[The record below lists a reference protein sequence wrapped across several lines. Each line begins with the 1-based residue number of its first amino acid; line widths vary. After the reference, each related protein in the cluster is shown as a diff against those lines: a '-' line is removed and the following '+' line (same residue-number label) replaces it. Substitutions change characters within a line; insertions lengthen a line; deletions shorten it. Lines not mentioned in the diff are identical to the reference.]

1 MSFFKSKVRI
11 FFLFGYTYG
20 MDLHEPASV
29 ELLSALFPLTLL
41 DGTSQNEVSKFFEV
55 VTLPRASRLYTAGDI
70 PDHFYWILA
79 GSVQLTAGVVRRG
92 KREQV
97 LTNGDYFGAEVLS
110 RTDYRFT
117 DAVCLTETKLVRI
130 NEQDLIQLCVQFPV
144 LKKAFALIYQTHKF
158 RARLFLPWLE
168 KDEKVNL
175 VCRRH
180 PFFLGLR
187 ILLVGGAA
195 VAGFAGLLA
204 IALAGKSV
212 ALVMLAILFLLL
224 GLFFTAWSALEWS
237 NDYFILTSDRV
248 LVQKKLTGFFD
259 SRQEAPYSAILSTG
273 LETTIWGRLL
283 GFGTINLRTYNGKLS
298 FKRLPVTEIIY
309 DLLEYQRRHILAETR
324 QTDRNEMR
332 QTLQQRLA
340 GKNARRASHKP
351 ANNPEGL
358 KTTYASSSFL
368 DLAARFF
375 GLRHERAGA
384 VTYRTHW
391 WRLFGKIFLPS
402 LLLLVVVLLVILK
415 LLDFLP
421 SIAANQLYIGGII
434 LAVIG
439 WGWWL
444 YQYLDW
450 YNDVYILTSE
460 QLVDVN
466 RKPLGKEERRSAPVQ
481 NIQTVEFKRKGI
493 IGLVLNFGTV
503 HIQIGNQEL
512 SFDDVYNP
520 AAIQAEIFSRFK
532 DRNQKSQHMEQ
543 EKLADWIKTYDELK
557 KEGNGQGGNE

>member
-1 MSFFKSKVRI
+1 M
-11 FFLFGYTYG
+11 
-20 MDLHEPASV
+20 PV
-29 ELLSALFPLTLL
+29 ELLSGLFPLTLL
-41 DGTSQNEVSKFFEV
+41 DGTNQNEVAPWFEV
-55 VTLPRASRLYTAGDI
+55 VVCPRETRLYSTGDI
-70 PDHFYWILA
+70 PDHFYWIIS

-97 LTNGDYFGAEVLS
+97 LTSGDYFGAEVLS
-110 RTDYRFT
+110 RTDYRFS
-117 DAVCLTETKLVRI
+117 DAVCLTDTKLVKI
-130 NEQDLIQLCVQFPV
+130 NEQDLIQLRDRYPV
-144 LKKAFALIYQTHKF
+144 LKKAFSLIYQTHKF

-168 KDEKVNL
+168 NEEKINL

-180 PFFLGLR
+180 PFFLLLR
-187 ILLVGGAA
+187 VLLVGGAA
-195 VAGFAGLLA
+195 VGGFAGLLS
-204 IALAGKSV
+204 LGLTGKSV
-212 ALVMLAILFLLL
+212 ALTLLAFVFLLI
-224 GLFFTAWSALEWS
+224 GVFFTAWSALEWS

-283 GFGTINLRTYNGKLS
+283 GFGSINLRTYNGKLS
-298 FKRLPVTEIIY
+298 FKRLPVTEIIF
-309 DLLEYQRRHILAETR
+309 DLLEYQRRHIVQETR
-324 QTDRNEMR
+324 QTGMNEIR
-332 QTLQQRLA
+332 ETLQQRLE
-340 GKNARRASHKP
+340 GKNTRRRTTSSRISSP
-351 ANNPEGL
+351 GL
-358 KTTYASSSFL
+358 KTTYTSGSFL

-384 VTYRTHW
+384 VVYRTHW
-391 WRLFGKIFLPS
+391 WRLLGKILLPS
-402 LLLLVVVLLVILK
+402 LLLLGVAVLIILK

-421 SIAANQLYIGGII
+421 AIPANQLYIAGII
-434 LAVIG
+434 VAIIG

-444 YQYLDW
+444 YQYQDW

-493 IGLVLNFGTV
+493 IGLLLNFGTV

-532 DRNQKSQHMEQ
+532 DHNTKSSRLEQ
-543 EKLADWIKTYDELK
+543 EKLADWIKTYDELR
-557 KEGNGQGGNE
+557 KEERGQTDNM